1 MKYDSKSR
9 GKLIVLGIILIAVWV
24 VIGLRYVAL
33 SRHWEAKRAAEEH
46 AHAAAAASQAAS
58 SQEAP
63 EAAAG
68 ARMAA
73 LVTPVAPPESD
84 PFRPVIPPR
93 TRRAATRAAATPG
106 SESGARVAVPLL
118 PPPISM
124 ATTVDRSSLYV
135 TGIIVGTPNT
145 AVLRFEDEHYV
156 VREGYL
162 IDNRI
167 RVQTI
172 GKDSVTLQDSRGI
185 YVLRLGR

>member
-24 VIGLRYVAL
+24 VIGVRYVAL
-33 SRHWEAKRAAEEH
+33 SRHWKAMRAAEER
-46 AHAAAAASQAAS
+46 AHAAAVTSQAAS
-58 SQEAP
+58 SQQASGV
-63 EAAAG
+63 AAG
-68 ARMAA
+68 TRMAA

-84 PFRPVIPPR
+84 PFRPVIAPR
-93 TRRAATRAAATPG
+93 TRGVAVRSAAAP
-106 SESGARVAVPLL
+106 SPESGEQPAVPFL
-118 PPPISM
+118 PPSIS
-124 ATTVDRSSLYV
+124 TVSTVDRSSLYV

-145 AVLRFEDEHYV
+145 AVLRFGDEHYV

-172 GKDSVTLQDSRGI
+172 GRDTVTLQDSQGT